1 MCQSF
6 NEVEIVLCENY
17 FRGSYPGINYLVGQ
31 IFLGV
36 YIRQA
41 FILEEGHLRGNCQR
55 AIILGATLIGGNYPE
70 SSYPD
75 TGASKYLQEDLFHHI
90 DLFHFFKLEKKEV
103 N

>member
-36 YIRQA
+36 YIR
-41 FILEEGHLRGNCQR
+41 
-55 AIILGATLIGGNYPE
+55 
-70 SSYPD
+70 
-75 TGASKYLQEDLFHHI
+75 
-90 DLFHFFKLEKKEV
+90 
-103 N
+103 